1 MHSKYG
7 LLVNT
12 YILDMEWLKSCPP
25 RLAAEKAAVHSFAII
40 MLTFTVQ
47 ELLTDTANY
56 TLSCPDKNNYCG
68 HLIVNFLVLKSI
80 MSLLMRV
87 ARELAS

>member
-1 MHSKYG
+1 M
-7 LLVNT
+7 LVNI

-40 MLTFTVQ
+40 MLTITVQ

-56 TLSCPDKNNYCG
+56 TMFTLSYPDKNIG
-68 HLIVNFLVLKSI
+68 VI
-80 MSLLMRV
+80 
-87 ARELAS
+87 